1 MLTNRRRALALL
13 AASFASPL
21 LHATGGKRPL
31 NLAVNAEYGM
41 LGSHA
46 AQSIEKGVALA
57 AAEINEKGGLLGGR
71 PLQVVRR
78 DDRGVPARSIDNVRE
93 LATNPDTVA
102 VFCGRFSPVVEALI
116 PVVSEIGI
124 PLLDPWAAADGL
136 ANNGRKP
143 NFVFRLAL
151 NDSWAIETM
160 MNHARRRR
168 FRHLTAMLPNNAWGR
183 SGQAAIERQIK
194 ARPDI
199 KADVTWYNWG
209 DNNFTPNLIAA
220 RENRSD
226 ALLLISNEAEGK
238 LILEL
243 LGRLPPAEQMPIIA
257 HWGITAGDFHLVT
270 NGLASQ
276 FDLVTVQTFAFK
288 ETPDRR
294 QQQVLQAGER
304 FLGEDLRQLR
314 ALVGF
319 AHAYDLTHLLALA
332 IDKAGSADRKAI
344 RNALEQLGPYAGLVR
359 NYPRP
364 FSPANHEAL
373 TRDQVF
379 IARYD
384 PQGNLVRVREH

>member
-1 MLTNRRRALALL
+1 MPSDTKISTSPAAGVSSRSANRRN
-13 AASFASPL
+13 
-21 LHATGGKRPL
+21 RPMT
-31 NLAVNAEYGM
+31 NSGPSMPYISV
-41 LGSHA
+41 S
-46 AQSIEKGVALA
+46 Q
-57 AAEINEKGGLLGGR
+57 
-71 PLQVVRR
+71 
-78 DDRGVPARSIDNVRE
+78 RSG
-93 LATNPDTVA
+93 
-102 VFCGRFSPVVEALI
+102 C
-116 PVVSEIGI
+116 
-124 PLLDPWAAADGL
+124 W
-136 ANNGRKP
+136 
-143 NFVFRLAL
+143 
-151 NDSWAIETM
+151 
-160 MNHARRRR
+160 
-168 FRHLTAMLPNNAWGR
+168 R